1 MLSRA
6 FSGRLHSSIKCFFTM
21 ESTSYKSRFLA
32 QINNS
37 FGSGGMSLAFNEAQ
51 FSMFIQFLKQESA
64 NGLNIR
70 RAVTQ
75 IGEQPDKELWVL
87 GDGIQVNSLGM
98 LVPEEHQVLIWLE
111 WSIAQGLG
119 SITLKEVLPTIVFP
133 LSTTAL
139 CRVMELLQHIMKHNF
154 IPAILII
161 ASGVMALHYSTIIQS
176 SGCPIPVANG
186 PSQTGKSTAMTVA
199 LSIMGKLVQS

>member
-1 MLSRA
+1 
-6 FSGRLHSSIKCFFTM
+6 M